1 MQKNILSILMI
12 VAVSLFVMSCDDG
25 RLDNIPPPRML
36 IPQSG
41 VVEQTIFRTGEPFVF
56 RLGVHQTGYHGVTA
70 TARVHILSEAEL
82 NVYNAENGTNFRRLP
97 DHTFQVPAGEL
108 LMNFPADIRTKFVNI
123 TIDYNAVEA
132 LPGFDEQ
139 NTEQYVIPVRL
150 VHSSIE
156 MNENHSMSFIKPL
169 IREPLLFFRGASSSI
184 LIEPTSLETSYRQSI
199 TLDANFPNTW
209 NISID
214 LAVDPALVAVYNA
227 QHGTNHQLLP
237 ADSYTI
243 SPNPAVILSG
253 RNTVLS
259 TVIIDPEKVDFDD
272 FVLPIVISNT
282 SRFSADDTRNVH
294 FLTVLKP
301 APIIDR
307 SNWTI
312 HDFSSEATNEGP
324 YNRVWAIL
332 NDDPLQFWHSRW
344 GFAGDGIPPHHVTMD
359 MQQENRI
366 THVELQRRNNNT
378 VTRTGRFYISSDGD
392 NFTQIGTFE
401 LPGVVQNSLQIFR
414 VTPTYGRFLKVIVD
428 SGAHAQLAIIRARGV
443 APD

>member
-1 MQKNILSILMI
+1 MQKNILSMLMI
-12 VAVSLFVMSCDDG
+12 VAVSLFVISCDDG

-56 RLGVHQTGYHGVTA
+56 RLGVHQTGYHGVAA

-82 NVYNAENGTNFRRLP
+82 NVYNAENGTDFRRLP

-108 LMNFPADIRTKFVNI
+108 SLNFPTDIRTKFVNI

-139 NTEQYVIPVRL
+139 NSAQYVIPVRL

-169 IREPLLFFRGASSSI
+169 IREPLLFFRGASSSV
-184 LIEPTSLETSYRQSI
+184 LIEPTSLETSYRQSLI
-199 TLDANFPNTW
+199 LDANFPNAW

-214 LAVDPALVAVYNA
+214 LAVDPTLVAVYNA

-243 SPNPAVILSG
+243 SPNPAVIPSG

-259 TVIIDPEKVDFDD
+259 TITIAPEKLDFDD
-272 FVLPIVISNT
+272 FVLPVVISNT
-282 SRFSADDTRNVH
+282 SRFAADDTRHLH
-294 FLTVLKP
+294 FLTVSKP
-301 APIIDR
+301 APRFDR
-307 SNWTI
+307 TDWTI
-312 HDFSSEATNEGP
+312 FDYSSEATNEGAA
-324 YNRVWAIL
+324 NRVWAIL
-332 NDDPLQFWHSRW
+332 DDDPATFWHSRW
-344 GFAGDGIPPHHVTMD
+344 AAPAATPPHHVTID
-359 MQQENRI
+359 MQREVLV
-366 THVELQRRNNNT
+366 THVEMQRRWNNA
-378 VTRTGRFYISSDGD
+378 VTRAGRFYISLDGTT
-392 NFTQIGTFE
+392 FTEIGTFE
-401 LPGVVQNSLQIFR
+401 LPATAANVFHIFK
-414 VTPTYGRFLKVIVD
+414 VESTLGRYLRIVVD
-428 SGAHAQLAIIRARGV
+428 SVHAQISMVHVRGV
-443 APD
+443 G